1 MGTLILCHPCEIPLG
16 PALLKFINRLWLIT
30 QLQLFLAGV
39 PGQSG
44 QAAATH
50 AEVGRDSD

>member
-16 PALLKFINRLWLIT
+16 PAFLKFINRLWLIA

-50 AEVGRDSD
+50 VEVGRDSD